1 MSEIDDIFG
10 GSGPTKGHD
19 TPIASTS
26 SQPKSHKNSK
36 KNKSDA
42 PQPPPT
48 QQPTKDDS
56 DSKKR
61 KRPDSTAEADKSATL
76 SESNDSKKLKKPKSK
91 KQVEEVSDPS
101 AGIGTATQT
110 EPDQRAMATA
120 SRLVAAHDAARGSNG
135 KVKGRPYV
143 APPQTDDSDAAFA
156 DSRGLRGGGRKT
168 TTEGWSVYS
177 EAELGMDNP
186 YAGETDLCPFDCD
199 CCKLFSGIIIWI
211 QTQYVVIGTDLCMC

>member
-10 GSGPTKGHD
+10 GSGPAKRQE

-26 SQPKSHKNSK
+26 KSKSQKTNKKS
-36 KNKSDA
+36 KSDA
-42 PQPPPT
+42 PQPPPAQEAT
-48 QQPTKDDS
+48 QDDS

-61 KRPDSTAEADKSATL
+61 KRPEPTEADEPPAP
-76 SESNDSKKLKKPKSK
+76 SESKEFKKVKKPKNK
-91 KQVEEVSDPS
+91 KPVEEVSDPS
-101 AGIGTATQT
+101 AGVGTATQT

-120 SRLVAAHDAARGSNG
+120 SRLVAAHDAARGAKG

-143 APPQTDDSDAAFA
+143 APPEADDSDAAFA
-156 DSRGLRGGGRKT
+156 DSRGLRNGGRKT
-168 TTEGWSVYS
+168 TAEGWSVYS

-199 CCKLFSGIIIWI
+199 CCKFFSGGRLGLM
-211 QTQYVVIGTDLCMC
+211 VVTY